1 MLVRW
6 VLVWRSWRTWAFGAW
21 RRSEEESEE
30 RCRAEQSRTGGAV
43 EADMTSGRRKS
54 RAQTLRPSTHAGART
69 RLHNT
74 HLILLSMSTRPTGD
88 EHEPQEPKPIR
99 RLSEITINRIAAG
112 EVRLRAARA
121 LQHIDTSYV

>member
-1 MLVRW
+1 
-6 VLVWRSWRTWAFGAW
+6 
-21 RRSEEESEE
+21 
-30 RCRAEQSRTGGAV
+30 
-43 EADMTSGRRKS
+43 MTSGRRRS
-54 RAQTLRPSTHAGART
+54 RARTLQLAPSVHARART